1 MILHP
6 NILESVMRSA
16 SSVYPQ
22 KTSRMAMYSH
32 AGRITPGGTYLRM
45 VIVIVSVGVATL
57 SIVKIITTI
66 LNGM

>member
-22 KTSRMAMYSH
+22 KTSRMVMYSH
-32 AGRITPGGTYLRM
+32 AGRITPGGIYLRM
-45 VIVIVSVGVATL
+45 VIDIVSAGAVTL
-57 SIVKIITTI
+57 SIAKIIMTI